1 MSEHQGHRS
10 NWVSSE
16 TANSR
21 FPSPLSH
28 KQAKKARELISRGS
42 MTHEQAAAHFGCELA
57 ELIAATADMRG
68 KGQGHGNAVLNVK
81 PSMRDTIK
89 EEFQHEGE
97 AAHAAVERLWFE
109 YQHYRVWAEAMGC
122 PPLGSL
128 ISLSS
133 AIPVPAI
140 GSH

>member
-68 KGQGHGNAVLNVK
+68 KGQGHGNALLNVK
-81 PSMRDTIK
+81 PAMRNTIRDK
-89 EEFQHEGE
+89 FKLAGE
-97 AAHAAVERLWFE
+97 AIHAAVERLWAE
-109 YQHYRVWAEAMGC
+109 WSYYRTFALAHGC
-122 PPLGSL
+122 PPYSSL
-128 ISLSS
+128 TPE
-133 AIPVPAI
+133 PVLPPDQVI
-140 GSH
+140 H